1 MFKVLIGMGLMIPF
15 FSMAADDADH
25 VMMTPQQMKWVDA
38 PPSLP
43 KGAKVVVLYG
53 DPAVEGPFSMR
64 IKMPAKYLIPP
75 HFHPQDENI
84 TVISG
89 TFMMA
94 KGDNAKD
101 KMMKLPAGSF
111 ARMKAGTHH
120 FARADKEAVVQLN
133 GMGPWGITYITP
145 SDDPRATKELTQR

>member
-1 MFKVLIGMGLMIPF
+1 MFKAVMVLSLLFPIYSL
-15 FSMAADDADH
+15 AADDADH
-25 VMMTPQQMKWVDA
+25 VMMTPDQIKWVDA

-43 KGAKVVVLYG
+43 KGAKVSVMYG
-53 DPAVEGPFSMR
+53 DPAVAGPFSMR
-64 IKMPAKYLIPP
+64 IQMPAKYLIPP

-94 KGDNAKD
+94 TGDDAKA
-101 KMMKLPAGSF
+101 KMMKLPPGSY

-120 FARADKEAVVQLN
+120 FARAEKGAVVQLN
-133 GMGPWGITYITP
+133 GMGPWGITYINP
-145 SDDPRATKELTQR
+145 ADDPRKAKDLTQR

>member
-1 MFKVLIGMGLMIPF
+1 MLKLLIALGLMVPF
-15 FSMAADDADH
+15 FSVAADEADH
-25 VMMTPQQMKWVDA
+25 VMITPQQITWGDA
-38 PPSLP
+38 PKSLP
-43 KGAKVVVLYG
+43 KGAKVSVLYG
-53 DPAVEGPFSMR
+53 DPAVAGPFGMR
-64 IKMPAKYLIPP
+64 LKLPANYLIPP

-94 KGDNAKD
+94 KGDDAKG

-120 FARADKEAVVQLN
+120 FARAEKETVVQLN
-133 GMGPWGITYITP
+133 GMGPWAITYINP
-145 SDDPRATKELTQR
+145 ADDPRAAKELTQR